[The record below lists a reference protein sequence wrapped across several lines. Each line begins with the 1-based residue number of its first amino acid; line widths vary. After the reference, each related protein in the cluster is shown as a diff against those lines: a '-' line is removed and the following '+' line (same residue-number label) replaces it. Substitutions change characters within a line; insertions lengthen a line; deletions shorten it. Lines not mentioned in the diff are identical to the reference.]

1 VDEAARCLAAG
12 QRPTGV
18 MTALAGALGECAE
31 PLIEILHPPPP
42 PEKDPPAI
50 PRPARP
56 RRPVQT
62 GAVDDEEPS
71 VN

>member
-1 VDEAARCLAAG
+1 
-12 QRPTGV
+12 